1 MKKKIISVI
10 LAVCVFMLS
19 AVVSFAESAPTIKI
33 GSSVDAEKKS
43 VKITVTLENAANFNN
58 GDFELTYDS
67 SVISHEAKVTVN
79 PDEITLD
86 NMNVVQNFTDGK
98 VDISVMYSQFSSD
111 SSIVIL
117 DEEFPLTAAA
127 LQNQVDSTDVKVV
140 SSKAVVNETDVNV
153 AEADYSVGLHTNNEW
168 KATKAPTCTEPG
180 LETSVCAVCG
190 KTETREIPATG
201 HTPGDAV
208 KENVVAVSCQHD
220 GTHDEVVYCKVCGA
234 ELSRKTVV
242 DAQKL
247 KHKYGPAVTENVKQ
261 ATCGEDGSYDR
272 VIYCTVGGEVYS
284 RVTYKIPATGK
295 HTPGEAVIENYV
307 APTVTTAGSYD
318 SVVYC
323 TVCKKEIS
331 RTKVTIPALSVSF
344 SDNSGETKDV
354 KADDGTTVSY
364 AVVFG
369 AKDIASLKKTI
380 TNDASSYSVTDADG
394 NQKADTDAVS
404 TGELIKMGDK
414 TYQVV
419 LLGDV
424 NKDGK
429 VNAVDARLALR
440 YSAKLDGNIS
450 APQVEA
456 AKVSNSDSVRAI
468 EARAILRYSAK
479 LISKFDR
486 QSKASA

>member
-1 MKKKIISVI
+1 M
-10 LAVCVFMLS
+10 
-19 AVVSFAESAPTIKI
+19 
-33 GSSVDAEKKS
+33 
-43 VKITVTLENAANFNN
+43 
-58 GDFELTYDS
+58 
-67 SVISHEAKVTVN
+67 
-79 PDEITLD
+79 
-86 NMNVVQNFTDGK
+86 
-98 VDISVMYSQFSSD
+98 
-111 SSIVIL
+111 
-117 DEEFPLTAAA
+117 
-127 LQNQVDSTDVKVV
+127 
-140 SSKAVVNETDVNV
+140 
-153 AEADYSVGLHTNNEW
+153 
-168 KATKAPTCTEPG
+168 
-180 LETSVCAVCG
+180 
-190 KTETREIPATG
+190 
-201 HTPGDAV
+201 
-208 KENVVAVSCQHD
+208 VAVSCQHD